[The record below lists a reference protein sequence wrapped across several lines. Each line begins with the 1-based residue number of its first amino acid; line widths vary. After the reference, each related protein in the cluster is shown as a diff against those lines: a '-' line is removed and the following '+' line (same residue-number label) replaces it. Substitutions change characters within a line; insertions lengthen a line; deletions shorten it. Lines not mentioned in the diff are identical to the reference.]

1 MWPLGRLAFLIY
13 PRSDD
18 DIQKVHGRSS
28 AQLLDGRSLVL
39 SLMIAASTVRA
50 CMFTRCH
57 HHHSCC
63 GMLSESNIGLRP
75 GRIPPGHTVP
85 IYKAHAC
92 MKTAE
97 ALSEQSLEWMCTLDT
112 GTVMSRTP

>member
-1 MWPLGRLAFLIY
+1 MDLWKVAFLIY
-13 PRSDD
+13 PRPDD
-18 DIQKVHGRSS
+18 DIQKVHGYSS

-75 GRIPPGHTVP
+75 GHNPPGHIVP
-85 IYKAHAC
+85 IYKAHANIE
-92 MKTAE
+92 TAE
-97 ALSEQSLEWMCTLDT
+97 ALSELSLEWMCTLDT